1 MTIRLERF
9 RSAFYRLLSS
19 SRSAEPRVYVIE
31 IDKLAFGPAPERLH
45 VNDRRISVIRSP
57 TIFAS
62 SHPRIFG
69 L

>member
-31 IDKLAFGPAPERLH
+31 IDKLAFGPAPELC
-45 VNDRRISVIRSP
+45 
-57 TIFAS
+57 A
-62 SHPRIFG
+62 
-69 L
+69 